1 MATKKSKKKSAS
13 QVQDTPVLVH
23 GFKGFD
29 RNWQCRGKQYAP
41 NSSHEELE
49 AKLCDRGLH
58 FCEHP
63 LDCFGYYAPGNGSVY
78 AEVSAENPTEEKGD
92 DTKRVTKK
100 LHIGAELTLSS
111 LTQAALKFVFD
122 RATWVNGDKATGY
135 RGAASATGDWGAA
148 SATGDRGAASAT
160 GDWGAASATGD
171 WGAASATGDWGAASA
186 TGDQG
191 AASATGYQ
199 GAASAT
205 GNWGAAS
212 ATGDQGAASATGDQG
227 VASATGYQGAA
238 SATGEESVALSTGY
252 MGRAKAAS
260 GSWIVLAERDD
271 NGHILGMRC
280 AKIDGEVLK
289 PNIFYTLLDGEFV
302 EAKD

>member
-49 AKLCDRGLH
+49 AKLCNNGLH

-63 LDCFGYYAPGNGSVY
+63 LDCFGYYAPGSGSVY

-92 DTKRVTKK
+92 DTIRVTKK
-100 LHIGAELTLSS
+100 LHIGSELTLSS

-122 RATWVNGDKATGY
+122 RATWVDGDKATGY
-135 RGAASATGDWGAA
+135 RGAA

-160 GDWGAASATGD
+160 GD
-171 WGAASATGDWGAASA
+171 
-186 TGDQG
+186 
-191 AASATGYQ
+191 
-199 GAASAT
+199 
-205 GNWGAAS
+205 
-212 ATGDQGAASATGDQG
+212 
-227 VASATGYQGAA
+227 
-238 SATGEESVALSTGY
+238 ESVALSTGY

>member
-13 QVQDTPVLVH
+13 QVQDTSVLVH

-41 NSSHEELE
+41 NSSHDELE
-49 AKLCDRGLH
+49 AKLCDSGLH

-122 RATWVNGDKATGY
+122 RATWVNGGK
-135 RGAASATGDWGAA
+135 
-148 SATGDRGAASAT
+148 ATGDRGAASAT

-171 WGAASATGDWGAASA
+171 WGAASATGDRGAASATGDRGAASATGDRGAASATGDWGAASATGYRGAASATGCQGAASATGDWGAASA
-186 TGDQG
+186 TGD
-191 AASATGYQ
+191 
-199 GAASAT
+199 
-205 GNWGAAS
+205 
-212 ATGDQGAASATGDQG
+212 
-227 VASATGYQGAA
+227 
-238 SATGEESVALSTGY
+238 ESVALSTGY

>member
-29 RNWQCRGKQYAP
+29 KNWQCRGKQYAP
-41 NSSHEELE
+41 NSSHEELG
-49 AKLCDRGLH
+49 AKLCNNGLH

-63 LDCFGYYAPGNGSVY
+63 LDCFGYYAPGSGSVY
-78 AEVSAENPTEEKGD
+78 AEVFAENPTEEKGD

-122 RATWVNGDKATGY
+122 RATWVNGDKATG
-135 RGAASATGDWGAA
+135 
-148 SATGDRGAASAT
+148 DRGAASAT
-160 GDWGAASATGD
+160 GYQ
-171 WGAASATGDWGAASA
+171 GAASA

-191 AASATGYQ
+191 AASATGYL
-199 GAASAT
+199 
-205 GNWGAAS
+205 GAAS
-212 ATGDQGAASATGDQG
+212 ATGD
-227 VASATGYQGAA
+227 
-238 SATGEESVALSTGY
+238 ESVALSTGY

>member
-41 NSSHEELE
+41 NSSHEELG
-49 AKLCDRGLH
+49 AKLCNNGLH

-63 LDCFGYYAPGNGSVY
+63 LDCFGYYAPGSGSVY

-122 RATWVNGDKATGY
+122 RATWVNGDKATG
-135 RGAASATGDWGAA
+135 DQGAA

-160 GDWGAASATGD
+160 GDRGAAAATGYLGAASATGD
-171 WGAASATGDWGAASA
+171 LGAAAATGYLGAASATGDRALHLPRGTKVLPCQPVIWGGRKPHPDHGSYSRNA
-186 TGDQG
+186 TITVTSWACG
-191 AASATGYQ
+191 AQKSTARF
-199 GAASAT
+199 
-205 GNWGAAS
+205 
-212 ATGDQGAASATGDQG
+212 
-227 VASATGYQGAA
+227 
-238 SATGEESVALSTGY
+238 LSQTFFIRFW
-252 MGRAKAAS
+252 MVS
-260 GSWIVLAERDD
+260 LS
-271 NGHILGMRC
+271 
-280 AKIDGEVLK
+280 K
-289 PNIFYTLLDGEFV
+289 PKTKEHS
-302 EAKD
+302 

>member
-49 AKLCDRGLH
+49 AKLCNNGLH

-63 LDCFGYYAPGNGSVY
+63 LDCFGYYAPGSGSVY

-92 DTKRVTKK
+92 DTKRVTTK
-100 LHIGAELTLSS
+100 LHIGAELTLSN

-135 RGAASATGDWGAA
+135 RGAASATGD
-148 SATGDRGAASAT
+148 
-160 GDWGAASATGD
+160 
-171 WGAASATGDWGAASA
+171 
-186 TGDQG
+186 
-191 AASATGYQ
+191 Q

-205 GNWGAAS
+205 GN
-212 ATGDQGAASATGDQG
+212 
-227 VASATGYQGAA
+227 
-238 SATGEESVALSTGY
+238 ESVALSTGY

>member
-49 AKLCDRGLH
+49 AKLCNNGLH

-63 LDCFGYYAPGNGSVY
+63 LDCFGYYAPGSGSVY

-92 DTKRVTKK
+92 DTKRVTTK
-100 LHIGAELTLSS
+100 LHIGAELTLSN

-135 RGAASATGDWGAA
+135 RGAASATGDQ
-148 SATGDRGAASAT
+148 
-160 GDWGAASATGD
+160 
-171 WGAASATGDWGAASA
+171 GAASA

-205 GNWGAAS
+205 G
-212 ATGDQGAASATGDQG
+212 DQGAASATGN
-227 VASATGYQGAA
+227 
-238 SATGEESVALSTGY
+238 ESVALSTGY

>member
-29 RNWQCRGKQYAP
+29 RNWRCRGKQYAP

-49 AKLCDRGLH
+49 AKLCNNGLH

-63 LDCFGYYAPGNGSVY
+63 LDCFGYYAPGSGSVY

-111 LTQAALKFVFD
+111 LTQAAIKFVFD
-122 RATWVNGDKATGY
+122 RATWVDGDKATGCQ
-135 RGAASATGDWGAA
+135 
-148 SATGDRGAASAT
+148 
-160 GDWGAASATGD
+160 
-171 WGAASATGDWGAASA
+171 GAASA

-191 AASATGYQ
+191 AASATG
-199 GAASAT
+199 
-205 GNWGAAS
+205 N
-212 ATGDQGAASATGDQG
+212 
-227 VASATGYQGAA
+227 
-238 SATGEESVALSTGY
+238 ESVALSTGY

>member
-29 RNWQCRGKQYAP
+29 RNWRCRGKQYAP

-49 AKLCDRGLH
+49 AKLCNNGLH

-63 LDCFGYYAPGNGSVY
+63 LDCFGYYAPGSGSVY

-100 LHIGAELTLSS
+100 LHIGAEFTLSS
-111 LTQAALKFVFD
+111 LTQAAIKFVFD
-122 RATWVNGDKATGY
+122 RATWVDGDKATGC
-135 RGAASATGDWGAA
+135 RGAASATGDQGAA
-148 SATGDRGAASAT
+148 SATGC
-160 GDWGAASATGD
+160 
-171 WGAASATGDWGAASA
+171 
-186 TGDQG
+186 QG

-205 GNWGAAS
+205 GN
-212 ATGDQGAASATGDQG
+212 
-227 VASATGYQGAA
+227 
-238 SATGEESVALSTGY
+238 ESVALSTGY

>member
-41 NSSHEELE
+41 NSSHEELGV
-49 AKLCDRGLH
+49 KLCDSGLH

-63 LDCFGYYAPGNGSVY
+63 LDCFGYYAPGSGSVY

-92 DTKRVTKK
+92 DTKLVTKK

-122 RATWVNGDKATGY
+122 RATWVDGDK
-135 RGAASATGDWGAA
+135 
-148 SATGDRGAASAT
+148 
-160 GDWGAASATGD
+160 
-171 WGAASATGDWGAASA
+171 
-186 TGDQG
+186 
-191 AASATGYQ
+191 ATGYQ

-205 GNWGAAS
+205 GN
-212 ATGDQGAASATGDQG
+212 
-227 VASATGYQGAA
+227 
-238 SATGEESVALSTGY
+238 ESVALSTGY

-260 GSWIVLAERDD
+260 GSWIVLAERDK

>member
-29 RNWQCRGKQYAP
+29 KNWQCRGKQYAP
-41 NSSHEELE
+41 NSSHEELR
-49 AKLCDRGLH
+49 AKLCENGLH

-63 LDCFGYYAPGNGSVY
+63 LDCFGYYAPGSGSVY

-122 RATWVNGDKATGY
+122 RATWVDGDK
-135 RGAASATGDWGAA
+135 
-148 SATGDRGAASAT
+148 
-160 GDWGAASATGD
+160 
-171 WGAASATGDWGAASA
+171 A

-191 AASATGYQ
+191 AASATGYRGAASATGMQ

-205 GNWGAAS
+205 GIRGAAS
-212 ATGDQGAASATGDQG
+212 ATGD
-227 VASATGYQGAA
+227 
-238 SATGEESVALSTGY
+238 ESVALSTGY

-302 EAKD
+302 EAN

>member
-29 RNWQCRGKQYAP
+29 KNWQCRGKQYAP
-41 NSSHEELE
+41 NSSHEELR
-49 AKLCDRGLH
+49 AKLCENGLH

-63 LDCFGYYAPGNGSVY
+63 LDCFGYYAPGSGSVY

-122 RATWVNGDKATGY
+122 RATWVDGDK
-135 RGAASATGDWGAA
+135 
-148 SATGDRGAASAT
+148 
-160 GDWGAASATGD
+160 
-171 WGAASATGDWGAASA
+171 A

-191 AASATGYQ
+191 AASATGYRGAASATGMQ

-205 GNWGAAS
+205 GMQGAASATGIRGAASATGMQGAAS
-212 ATGDQGAASATGDQG
+212 ATGDQGAASATGD
-227 VASATGYQGAA
+227 
-238 SATGEESVALSTGY
+238 ESVALSTGY

-302 EAKD
+302 EAN

>member
-1 MATKKSKKKSAS
+1 MATKKSKKVPAP
-13 QVQDTPVLVH
+13 QAQDTPVLVH

-49 AKLCDRGLH
+49 AKLCERGLH

-63 LDCFGYYAPGNGSVY
+63 LDCFGYYAPKDSVY
-78 AEVSAENPTEEKGD
+78 AEVTAESPTEEGGD

-111 LTQAALKFVFD
+111 LTQAAIKFVFD
-122 RATWVNGDKATGY
+122 RATWVDGNK
-135 RGAASATGDWGAA
+135 
-148 SATGDRGAASAT
+148 
-160 GDWGAASATGD
+160 
-171 WGAASATGDWGAASA
+171 
-186 TGDQG
+186 
-191 AASATGYQ
+191 ATGYQ

-205 GNWGAAS
+205 GYQGAAS

-227 VASATGYQGAA
+227 AASATGNRGAA
-238 SATGEESVALSTGY
+238 SATGDESVALSTGY

-289 PNIFYTLLDGEFV
+289 PNIFYMLLNGEFV

>member
-148 SATGDRGAASAT
+148 SATG
-160 GDWGAASATGD
+160 
-171 WGAASATGDWGAASA
+171 
-186 TGDQG
+186 
-191 AASATGYQ
+191 
-199 GAASAT
+199 
-205 GNWGAAS
+205 
-212 ATGDQGAASATGDQG
+212 
-227 VASATGYQGAA
+227 
-238 SATGEESVALSTGY
+238 EESVALSTGY
-252 MGRAKAAS
+252 MGLAKAAS

>member
-29 RNWQCRGKQYAP
+29 RNWRCRGKQYAP

-49 AKLCDRGLH
+49 AKLCNNGLH

-63 LDCFGYYAPGNGSVY
+63 LDCFGYFAPGSGSVY

-111 LTQAALKFVFD
+111 LTQAAIKFVFD
-122 RATWVNGDKATGY
+122 RATWVDGDKATGC
-135 RGAASATGDWGAA
+135 RGAASATGC
-148 SATGDRGAASAT
+148 
-160 GDWGAASATGD
+160 
-171 WGAASATGDWGAASA
+171 
-186 TGDQG
+186 
-191 AASATGYQ
+191 Q

-205 GNWGAAS
+205 GN
-212 ATGDQGAASATGDQG
+212 
-227 VASATGYQGAA
+227 
-238 SATGEESVALSTGY
+238 ESVALSTGY

>member
-49 AKLCDRGLH
+49 AKLCNSGLH
-58 FCEHP
+58 FWEHP

-78 AEVSAENPTEEKGD
+78 AEVSAENPTEEKGY

-122 RATWVNGDKATGY
+122 RATWVDGDK
-135 RGAASATGDWGAA
+135 
-148 SATGDRGAASAT
+148 ATGDRGAASAT
-160 GDWGAASATGD
+160 G
-171 WGAASATGDWGAASA
+171 
-186 TGDQG
+186 
-191 AASATGYQ
+191 
-199 GAASAT
+199 
-205 GNWGAAS
+205 N
-212 ATGDQGAASATGDQG
+212 
-227 VASATGYQGAA
+227 
-238 SATGEESVALSTGY
+238 ESVALSTGY

-302 EAKD
+302 KAKD

>member
-29 RNWQCRGKQYAP
+29 KNWQCRGKQYAP
-41 NSSHEELE
+41 NSSHEELG
-49 AKLCDRGLH
+49 AKLCNNGLH

-63 LDCFGYYAPGNGSVY
+63 LDCFGYYAPGSGSVY

-122 RATWVNGDKATGY
+122 RATWVNGDKATGD
-135 RGAASATGDWGAA
+135 RGAAAATGYLGAA

-160 GDWGAASATGD
+160 GCQGAASATGD
-171 WGAASATGDWGAASA
+171 LGAASATGDR
-186 TGDQG
+186 
-191 AASATGYQ
+191 
-199 GAASAT
+199 
-205 GNWGAAS
+205 GAAS

-227 VASATGYQGAA
+227 AASATGDRGAAAATGYQGAA
-238 SATGEESVALSTGY
+238 SATGCQGAASATGDESVALSTGY

>member
-29 RNWQCRGKQYAP
+29 KNWQCRGKQYAP
-41 NSSHEELE
+41 NSSHEELG
-49 AKLCDRGLH
+49 AKLCNNGLH

-63 LDCFGYYAPGNGSVY
+63 LDCFGYYAPGSGSVY

-122 RATWVNGDKATGY
+122 RATWVNGDKATGD
-135 RGAASATGDWGAA
+135 RGAA

-160 GDWGAASATGD
+160 GD
-171 WGAASATGDWGAASA
+171 
-186 TGDQG
+186 
-191 AASATGYQ
+191 
-199 GAASAT
+199 
-205 GNWGAAS
+205 
-212 ATGDQGAASATGDQG
+212 
-227 VASATGYQGAA
+227 
-238 SATGEESVALSTGY
+238 ESVALSTGY

>member
-29 RNWQCRGKQYAP
+29 RNWRCRGKQYAP

-49 AKLCDRGLH
+49 AKLCNNGLH

-63 LDCFGYYAPGNGSVY
+63 LDCFGYYAPGSGSVY

-92 DTKRVTKK
+92 DTKRDTKK

-111 LTQAALKFVFD
+111 LTQAAIKFVFD
-122 RATWVNGDKATGY
+122 RATWVDGDKATGC
-135 RGAASATGDWGAA
+135 RGAASATGC
-148 SATGDRGAASAT
+148 
-160 GDWGAASATGD
+160 
-171 WGAASATGDWGAASA
+171 
-186 TGDQG
+186 
-191 AASATGYQ
+191 Q

-205 GNWGAAS
+205 GN
-212 ATGDQGAASATGDQG
+212 
-227 VASATGYQGAA
+227 
-238 SATGEESVALSTGY
+238 ESVALSTGY

>member
-1 MATKKSKKKSAS
+1 M
-13 QVQDTPVLVH
+13 
-23 GFKGFD
+23 
-29 RNWQCRGKQYAP
+29 
-41 NSSHEELE
+41 
-49 AKLCDRGLH
+49 
-58 FCEHP
+58 
-63 LDCFGYYAPGNGSVY
+63 Y

-122 RATWVNGDKATGY
+122 RATWVDGDKATGI
-135 RGAASATGDWGAA
+135 
-148 SATGDRGAASAT
+148 
-160 GDWGAASATGD
+160 
-171 WGAASATGDWGAASA
+171 
-186 TGDQG
+186 Q
-191 AASATGYQ
+191 
-199 GAASAT
+199 
-205 GNWGAAS
+205 GAAS
-212 ATGDQGAASATGDQG
+212 ATGDQGAASATGD
-227 VASATGYQGAA
+227 
-238 SATGEESVALSTGY
+238 ESVALSTGY

-302 EAKD
+302 KAKD

>member
-49 AKLCDRGLH
+49 AKLCDSGLH

-122 RATWVNGDKATGY
+122 RATWVDGDKATGY
-135 RGAASATGDWGAA
+135 QGAA

-160 GDWGAASATGD
+160 G
-171 WGAASATGDWGAASA
+171 
-186 TGDQG
+186 
-191 AASATGYQ
+191 
-199 GAASAT
+199 
-205 GNWGAAS
+205 N
-212 ATGDQGAASATGDQG
+212 
-227 VASATGYQGAA
+227 
-238 SATGEESVALSTGY
+238 ESVALSTGY

>member
-29 RNWQCRGKQYAP
+29 RNWRCRGKQYAP

-49 AKLCDRGLH
+49 AKLCNNGLH

-63 LDCFGYYAPGNGSVY
+63 LDCFGYYAPGSGSVY

-111 LTQAALKFVFD
+111 LTQAAIKFVFD
-122 RATWVNGDKATGY
+122 RATWVDGDKATGC
-135 RGAASATGDWGAA
+135 RGAASATGCQGAA

-160 GDWGAASATGD
+160 GCQGAASATGD
-171 WGAASATGDWGAASA
+171 RGAASATGC
-186 TGDQG
+186 QG
-191 AASATGYQ
+191 AASATGCRGAASATGCQ

-205 GNWGAAS
+205 GN
-212 ATGDQGAASATGDQG
+212 
-227 VASATGYQGAA
+227 
-238 SATGEESVALSTGY
+238 ESVALSTGY

>member
-1 MATKKSKKKSAS
+1 M
-13 QVQDTPVLVH
+13 
-23 GFKGFD
+23 
-29 RNWQCRGKQYAP
+29 
-41 NSSHEELE
+41 
-49 AKLCDRGLH
+49 
-58 FCEHP
+58 
-63 LDCFGYYAPGNGSVY
+63 Y
-78 AEVSAENPTEEKGD
+78 AEVFAENPTEEKGD

-135 RGAASATGDWGAA
+135 QGAAAATGD
-148 SATGDRGAASAT
+148 
-160 GDWGAASATGD
+160 
-171 WGAASATGDWGAASA
+171 
-186 TGDQG
+186 
-191 AASATGYQ
+191 
-199 GAASAT
+199 
-205 GNWGAAS
+205 
-212 ATGDQGAASATGDQG
+212 
-227 VASATGYQGAA
+227 
-238 SATGEESVALSTGY
+238 ESVALSTGY

>member
-49 AKLCDRGLH
+49 AKLCDSGLH

-122 RATWVNGDKATGY
+122 RATWVDGDK
-135 RGAASATGDWGAA
+135 
-148 SATGDRGAASAT
+148 ATGDRGAASAT
-160 GDWGAASATGD
+160 G
-171 WGAASATGDWGAASA
+171 
-186 TGDQG
+186 
-191 AASATGYQ
+191 
-199 GAASAT
+199 
-205 GNWGAAS
+205 N
-212 ATGDQGAASATGDQG
+212 
-227 VASATGYQGAA
+227 
-238 SATGEESVALSTGY
+238 ESVALSTGY
-252 MGRAKAAS
+252 MGLAKAAS

>member
-29 RNWQCRGKQYAP
+29 RNWRCRGKQYAP

-49 AKLCDRGLH
+49 AKLCNNGLH

-63 LDCFGYYAPGNGSVY
+63 LDCFGYYAPGSGSVY

-111 LTQAALKFVFD
+111 LTQAAIKFVFD
-122 RATWVNGDKATGY
+122 RATWVDGDKATGC
-135 RGAASATGDWGAA
+135 RGAASATGC
-148 SATGDRGAASAT
+148 
-160 GDWGAASATGD
+160 
-171 WGAASATGDWGAASA
+171 
-186 TGDQG
+186 
-191 AASATGYQ
+191 Q

-205 GNWGAAS
+205 GN
-212 ATGDQGAASATGDQG
+212 
-227 VASATGYQGAA
+227 
-238 SATGEESVALSTGY
+238 ESVALSTGY

>member
-29 RNWQCRGKQYAP
+29 KNWQCRGKQYAP
-41 NSSHEELE
+41 NSSHEELG
-49 AKLCDRGLH
+49 AKLCNNGLH

-63 LDCFGYYAPGNGSVY
+63 LDCFGYYAPGSGSVY

-122 RATWVNGDKATGY
+122 RATWVNGDKATGDLGAASATGY
-135 RGAASATGDWGAA
+135 LGAASATGD
-148 SATGDRGAASAT
+148 
-160 GDWGAASATGD
+160 
-171 WGAASATGDWGAASA
+171 
-186 TGDQG
+186 
-191 AASATGYQ
+191 
-199 GAASAT
+199 
-205 GNWGAAS
+205 
-212 ATGDQGAASATGDQG
+212 
-227 VASATGYQGAA
+227 
-238 SATGEESVALSTGY
+238 ESVALSTGY

-289 PNIFYTLLDGEFV
+289 PNIFIRFWMVSLSKPKTKEHS
-302 EAKD
+302 

>member
-29 RNWQCRGKQYAP
+29 KNWQCRGKQYAP
-41 NSSHEELE
+41 NSSHEELR
-49 AKLCDRGLH
+49 AKLCENGLH

-63 LDCFGYYAPGNGSVY
+63 LDCFGYYAPGSGSVY

-122 RATWVNGDKATGY
+122 RATWVDGDK
-135 RGAASATGDWGAA
+135 
-148 SATGDRGAASAT
+148 
-160 GDWGAASATGD
+160 
-171 WGAASATGDWGAASA
+171 A

-191 AASATGYQ
+191 AASATGYR

-205 GNWGAAS
+205 GM
-212 ATGDQGAASATGDQG
+212 QGAASATGD
-227 VASATGYQGAA
+227 
-238 SATGEESVALSTGY
+238 ESVALSTGY

-302 EAKD
+302 EAN

>member
-41 NSSHEELE
+41 NSSHKELE
-49 AKLCDRGLH
+49 AKLCDSGLH

-63 LDCFGYYAPGNGSVY
+63 LDCFGYYTPGNGSVY
-78 AEVSAENPTEEKGD
+78 AEVSAENPTEERGD

-122 RATWVNGDKATGY
+122 RATWVDGDK
-135 RGAASATGDWGAA
+135 
-148 SATGDRGAASAT
+148 
-160 GDWGAASATGD
+160 
-171 WGAASATGDWGAASA
+171 A

-205 GNWGAAS
+205 GYRGAAS
-212 ATGDQGAASATGDQG
+212 ATGN
-227 VASATGYQGAA
+227 
-238 SATGEESVALSTGY
+238 ESVALSTGY
-252 MGRAKAAS
+252 RGRAKAAS

>member
-1 MATKKSKKKSAS
+1 MATKKSKKKSVS

-41 NSSHEELE
+41 NSSYEELE
-49 AKLCDRGLH
+49 AKLCDKGLH
-58 FCEHP
+58 FCKHP
-63 LDCFGYYAPGNGSVY
+63 LDCFGYYTPGSGSVY
-78 AEVSAENPTEEKGD
+78 AEVSAENPTEEKDD

-122 RATWVNGDKATGY
+122 RATWIDGDKATGN
-135 RGAASATGDWGAA
+135 RGAASATGN
-148 SATGDRGAASAT
+148 RGAASAT
-160 GDWGAASATGD
+160 G
-171 WGAASATGDWGAASA
+171 
-186 TGDQG
+186 
-191 AASATGYQ
+191 
-199 GAASAT
+199 
-205 GNWGAAS
+205 NRGAAS
-212 ATGDQGAASATGDQG
+212 ATGDQGAASATGD
-227 VASATGYQGAA
+227 
-238 SATGEESVALSTGY
+238 ESVALSTGY

-302 EAKD
+302 EAND

>member
-29 RNWQCRGKQYAP
+29 KNWQCRGKQYAP
-41 NSSHEELE
+41 NSSHEELR
-49 AKLCDRGLH
+49 AKLCENGLH

-63 LDCFGYYAPGNGSVY
+63 LDCFEYYAPGSGSVY

-122 RATWVNGDKATGY
+122 RATWVDGDKATG
-135 RGAASATGDWGAA
+135 
-148 SATGDRGAASAT
+148 
-160 GDWGAASATGD
+160 
-171 WGAASATGDWGAASA
+171 
-186 TGDQG
+186 DQ
-191 AASATGYQ
+191 
-199 GAASAT
+199 
-205 GNWGAAS
+205 GAAS
-212 ATGDQGAASATGDQG
+212 ATGDQGAASATGDRG
-227 VASATGYQGAA
+227 AASATGYQGAA
-238 SATGEESVALSTGY
+238 SATGDESVALSTGY

-302 EAKD
+302 EAN

>member
-49 AKLCDRGLH
+49 AKLCDSGLH

-122 RATWVNGDKATGY
+122 RATWVDGDKATGNRGAASATGN
-135 RGAASATGDWGAA
+135 RGAASATGDHGAA
-148 SATGDRGAASAT
+148 SATGNRGAASAT
-160 GDWGAASATGD
+160 GD
-171 WGAASATGDWGAASA
+171 
-186 TGDQG
+186 
-191 AASATGYQ
+191 
-199 GAASAT
+199 
-205 GNWGAAS
+205 
-212 ATGDQGAASATGDQG
+212 
-227 VASATGYQGAA
+227 
-238 SATGEESVALSTGY
+238 ESVALSTGY

-302 EAKD
+302 KAKD